1 VFGVESIAQVSGWK
15 EWKEESRLY
24 VWWRNR
30 GNEQTDIRQGVLKG
44 GTHRALE
51 ERLAKGG
58 RRGWLPECHGRQHC
72 ASFGHFYLCAFIL
85 KSTQSSREILLSI
98 MLHPSQSGEEAAQ
111 ALRAAVLAS
120 CIPPPPPQ
128 LETSNSLCCN
138 GRALCRPC
146 FNGGFSCVFPIA
158 LHRAW
163 LSLFFPSVWFPAYH
177 SSSPESSA
185 RSHSYEKHFIA
196 SFFKNLY

>member
-1 VFGVESIAQVSGWK
+1 MEGSTAPPLDISIF
-15 EWKEESRLY
+15 
-24 VWWRNR
+24 
-30 GNEQTDIRQGVLKG
+30 VLLFLNPL
-44 GTHRALE
+44 RVQ
-51 ERLAKGG
+51 ERSY
-58 RRGWLPECHGRQHC
+58 C
-72 ASFGHFYLCAFIL
+72 
-85 KSTQSSREILLSI
+85 QSCFTL
-98 MLHPSQSGEEAAQ
+98 QSGEEAAQ

-185 RSHSYEKHFIA
+185 RSHSYEKHFIT